1 MIKDNKAT
9 RPLVATGIEGLD
21 HVLDRGLT
29 ANRLYLIEGNPGSG
43 KTTLALQ
50 YLLEGAR
57 RGERGAYVTLSETQ
71 EELEA
76 VAQSHGWSLDHINIC
91 ELTATEDSLKPE
103 AQYTMFHPSEVE
115 LNETTKT
122 VLAEIENIKPQRI
135 VFDSLSE
142 MRLLAQSPLRYRRQI
157 LALKQF
163 FIGRE
168 CTVLL
173 LDDRTSEIAD
183 LQLESIV
190 HGVILLEQLAPEYG
204 AERRRLRVVKM
215 RGRQTRGGYH
225 DFVIRQGG
233 LQVFPRLIANEH
245 HRPFSDSKVKSGLS
259 ALDQL
264 LGDGLDRGTST
275 LLLGPAGSGK
285 SSIAMQYAAAA
296 ADRGEHAVMFT
307 FDESLHTMLLRAAG
321 LGIQLEKY
329 IESGHIRIHQINP
342 AEMSPGEFAHLVRHA
357 INQHAAKII
366 VIDSLN
372 GYLNAMPEERFLQIQ
387 LHELLMY
394 LGQQGVVTFLVVAEH
409 GLVGIGMQTPVDTSY
424 LADAVILFRYFET
437 AGTIRQAISVMKK
450 RSGEHERTLRE
461 LTLSASGIQVG
472 APLKEFHG
480 ILTGIP
486 NFQGQRPS
494 SNDG

>member
-1 MIKDNKAT
+1 
-9 RPLVATGIEGLD
+9 
-21 HVLDRGLT
+21 
-29 ANRLYLIEGNPGSG
+29 
-43 KTTLALQ
+43 
-50 YLLEGAR
+50 
-57 RGERGAYVTLSETQ
+57 VTLSETK

-76 VAQSHGWSLDHINIC
+76 VAQSHGWSLDQVNIC

-115 LNETTKT
+115 LSETTKT

-190 HGVILLEQLAPEYG
+190 HGVIMLEQLAPEYG
-204 AERRRLRVVKM
+204 AERPRLRVVKM
-215 RGRQTRGGYH
+215 RGRQVRGGYH

-245 HRPFSDSKVKSGLS
+245 HRSYSNGKVKSGVLS
-259 ALDQL
+259 LDQL
-264 LGDGLDRGTST
+264 LGDGLDPGTST
-275 LLLGPAGSGK
+275 LLMGPAGSGK
-285 SSIAMQYAAAA
+285 SSIAMQYAVAA
-296 ADRGEHAVMFT
+296 ADRGDHAVMFT
-307 FDESLHTMLLRAAG
+307 FDESLQTVLLRAAG
-321 LGIQLEKY
+321 LGIQIQKH
-329 IESGHIRIHQINP
+329 IETGDIRIHQINP
-342 AEMSPGEFAHLVRHA
+342 AEMSPGEFAHRVRQA
-357 INQHAAKII
+357 VDDDGAKIV

-372 GYLNAMPEERFLQIQ
+372 GYLNAMPEERFMIIQ
-387 LHELLMY
+387 LHELLTY
-394 LGQQGVVTFLVVAEH
+394 LGQQGVLTILVVAQH
-409 GLVGIGMQTPVDTSY
+409 GLVGSAMQTPVDTSY
-424 LADAVILFRYFET
+424 LADVVVLFRYFET

-450 RSGEHERTLRE
+450 RTGEHERTLRE
-461 LTLSASGIQVG
+461 LTLGAGGIQVG
-472 APLKEFHG
+472 APLTEFHG
-480 ILTGIP
+480 ILTGVP
-486 NFQGQRPS
+486 NFQGQRGS
-494 SNDG
+494 DDR